1 MSAKKSVFV
10 TAMMAAMLTV
20 IVFCLLGLGYKV
32 AFFIIVGVFAVI
44 GMSAS
49 AITLCE
55 WLMEPAQKEVSSET
69 VAEPEETPEEV
80 PEEVTATIEEI
91 MEESRA

>member
-1 MSAKKSVFV
+1 MNAKKSVFV

-55 WLMEPAQKEVSSET
+55 WLMEPAQKEVASET
-69 VAEPEETPEEV
+69 VAEPEETPK
-80 PEEVTATIEEI
+80 EVTATIEEI
-91 MEESRA
+91 MEDAKA

>member
-55 WLMEPAQKEVSSET
+55 WLMEPTQKEVSSET
-69 VAEPEETPEEV
+69 VAEQEEA

-91 MEESRA
+91 MEEAKA

>member
-55 WLMEPAQKEVSSET
+55 WLMEPVQKEVSSET

-80 PEEVTATIEEI
+80 TATIEEI
-91 MEESRA
+91 MEEAKA

>member
-80 PEEVTATIEEI
+80 TATIEEI
-91 MEESRA
+91 MEEAKA